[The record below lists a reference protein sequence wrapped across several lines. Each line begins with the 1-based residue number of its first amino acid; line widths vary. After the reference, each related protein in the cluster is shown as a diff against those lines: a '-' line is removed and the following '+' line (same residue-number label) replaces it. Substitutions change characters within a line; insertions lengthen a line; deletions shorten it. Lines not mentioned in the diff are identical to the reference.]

1 MKKKDNYILLIII
14 ICILV
19 SVLGL
24 LYLNKM
30 DSNNNDKEESKY
42 YLLNDYSRFFTINS
56 CVNKYITSLQNNKYD
71 NVLKLLDKEYIE
83 SNNIS
88 SDNVSNYVDN
98 LNGNYNYITKK
109 IYYTELNK
117 NVINYYVKGYLVSDE
132 LDNISND
139 KIDKYYIV
147 KFDLTNNL
155 FSITPIES
163 SKYKEASNE

>member
-24 LYLNKM
+24 LYLNKTE
-30 DSNNNDKEESKY
+30 SNNDDKEETKY

-56 CVNKYITSLQNNKYD
+56 CINKYVTSLQNNKYD
-71 NVLKLLDKEYIE
+71 NVLKLLDKNYVEE
-83 SNNIS
+83 NNIS

-98 LNGNYNYITKK
+98 LDGNYNYITKNVF
-109 IYYTELNK
+109 YTELSEK
-117 NVINYYVKGYLVSDE
+117 VINYYVKGYLVSDE

-139 KIDKYYIV
+139 KIYKYYIV

-155 FSITPIES
+155 FSITPIDGN
-163 SKYKEASNE
+163 KYMEVSNE

>member
-56 CVNKYITSLQNNKYD
+56 CVNKYITSLQSNKYD

-98 LNGNYNYITKK
+98 LNGNYNYITNK
-109 IYYTELNK
+109 IYYTELSK
-117 NVINYYVKGYLVSDE
+117 NIINYYVKGYLVSDE

-163 SKYKEASNE
+163 SKYKEVSNE

>member
-14 ICILV
+14 TCILV

-24 LYLNKM
+24 LYLNKTE
-30 DSNNNDKEESKY
+30 SNNYDKEETKY

-56 CVNKYITSLQNNKYD
+56 CINKYVTSLQNNKYD
-71 NVLKLLDKEYIE
+71 NVLKLLDKNYVEE
-83 SNNIS
+83 NNIS

-98 LNGNYNYITKK
+98 LDGNYNYITKRVF
-109 IYYTELNK
+109 YTELSEK
-117 NVINYYVKGYLVSDE
+117 VINYYVKGYLVSDE

-155 FSITPIES
+155 FSITPIDGN
-163 SKYKEASNE
+163 KYMEVSNE

>member
-24 LYLNKM
+24 LYLNKTE
-30 DSNNNDKEESKY
+30 SNNDDKEETKY

-56 CVNKYITSLQNNKYD
+56 CINKYVTSLQNNKYD
-71 NVLKLLDKEYIE
+71 NVLKLLDKNYVEE
-83 SNNIS
+83 NNIS

-98 LNGNYNYITKK
+98 LDGNYNYITKK
-109 IYYTELNK
+109 VFYTELSEK
-117 NVINYYVKGYLVSDE
+117 VINYYVNGYLVSDE

-155 FSITPIES
+155 FSITPIDGN
-163 SKYKEASNE
+163 KYKEVSNE

>member
-24 LYLNKM
+24 LYLNKTE
-30 DSNNNDKEESKY
+30 SNNDDKEETKY

-56 CVNKYITSLQNNKYD
+56 CINKYVTSLQNNKYD
-71 NVLKLLDKEYIE
+71 NVLKLLDKNYVEE
-83 SNNIS
+83 NNIS

-98 LNGNYNYITKK
+98 LDGNYNYITKK
-109 IYYTELNK
+109 VFYTELSEK
-117 NVINYYVKGYLVSDE
+117 VINYYVKGYLVSDE

-155 FSITPIES
+155 FSITPIDGN
-163 SKYKEASNE
+163 KYKEVSNE